1 MFQLALEAR
10 LFTFRYRDPHFTPLL
25 QLPPQS
31 ATSAKRDFTPS
42 YIYEESIEGLKLFCP
57 NLKCCSLDEGKG
69 GAEVPVGP
77 GGEAEHGQAPRP
89 APHPGGAAAATERDE
104 NTVSCRINPEIV
116 AYVC

>member
-57 NLKCCSLDEGKG
+57 NLKCCLLDEGKG
-69 GAEVPVGP
+69 GADVPVGQ
-77 GGEAEHGQAPRP
+77 GGEVVHAQGPRP
-89 APHPGGAAAATERDE
+89 AHHPVDAAAATERDV
-104 NTVSCRINPEIV
+104 NRITG
-116 AYVC
+116 

>member
-57 NLKCCSLDEGKG
+57 NLKCCLLDEGKG
-69 GAEVPVGP
+69 GAEVPVGL
-77 GGEAEHGQAPRP
+77 GGEGVHAQAPRP
-89 APHPGGAAAATERDE
+89 AQHPVVADAATERDE
-104 NTVSCRINPEIV
+104 NAVVGRIDPEIV
-116 AYVC
+116 AYMR